1 MRSSRGK
8 TGRNHVNGLA
18 SPTWFPQGQPR
29 TPKPKLR
36 TPGPT
41 GPPGARHAQGSDCA
55 LTHSCFP
62 SGPRRG
68 HCPSAG
74 TALRRFHR
82 WPLDPRHETLS
93 SLWEVTLTL
102 AQSSWILLV
111 PFQLLSSPPSGAS
124 RADLINGPSLSVC
137 HRHLPPGHWCA
148 AELARAEEAGVGLS
162 ADRACSSL
170 PTSWPFPEWKIP
182 SSYFSEDEQAGC
194 HGDENT

>member
-1 MRSSRGK
+1 MEKQAGTTSMALRP
-8 TGRNHVNGLA
+8 
-18 SPTWFPQGQPR
+18 PTWFPQGQPR

-82 WPLDPRHETLS
+82 WPLDPRNETLS
-93 SLWEVTLTL
+93 SLWEVTFTL
-102 AQSSWILLV
+102 AHFLDSPRAIPASLQPSQQGV
-111 PFQLLSSPPSGAS
+111 PCRLNKWALAVCLSQTPPSGALV
-124 RADLINGPSLSVC
+124 RCG
-137 HRHLPPGHWCA
+137 
-148 AELARAEEAGVGLS
+148 
-162 ADRACSSL
+162 AC
-170 PTSWPFPEWKIP
+170 E
-182 SSYFSEDEQAGC
+182 G
-194 HGDENT
+194 